1 MVKIMVAKTTHCLI
15 GAAGLKV
22 LVFSPHNPDDNFLV
36 LPPGV
41 LQQHPEQAD
50 LSLLPQYVLQEI
62 DEQVGLIARF
72 ADCLE
77 ARSVAVTAVHQL
89 RDSADRQIKNSN
101 LCIILLTGVSYNRPH
116 LVPLW
121 CNVGLCLP

>member
-1 MVKIMVAKTTHCLI
+1 MVKIMVAKTSHCLI

-36 LPPGV
+36 LPPDV
-41 LQQHPEQAD
+41 LQQHPEQAY
-50 LSLLPQYVLQEI
+50 LSLLTEHALQEI

-77 ARSVAVTAVHQL
+77 ARSVAVTTVHQL
-89 RDSADRQIKNSN
+89 RDSADQQIKDSN
-101 LCIILLTGVSYNRPH
+101 LCIFLFTLSSTYYNRPH
-116 LVPLW
+116 LVPL
-121 CNVGLCLP
+121 CLP

>member
-1 MVKIMVAKTTHCLI
+1 MVAKTNHCLI

-22 LVFSPHNPDDNFLV
+22 LLVFSSHNPDDNFLV
-36 LPPGV
+36 LPPDV

-50 LSLLPQYVLQEI
+50 LSLLMEYALQEI

-72 ADCLE
+72 ADCLK
-77 ARSVAVTAVHQL
+77 ARSVAVTAGHEL
-89 RDSADRQIKNSN
+89 RDSKDSN
-101 LCIILLTGVSYNRPH
+101 LCIFFFTLSSTNYSRPH

-121 CNVGLCLP
+121 CNLGLCLPYLV

>member
-1 MVKIMVAKTTHCLI
+1 MVKIMVAKTSHCLI

-36 LPPGV
+36 LPPDV
-41 LQQHPEQAD
+41 LQQHPEQAY
-50 LSLLPQYVLQEI
+50 LSLLTEHALQEI

-77 ARSVAVTAVHQL
+77 ARSVAVTTVHQL
-89 RDSADRQIKNSN
+89 RDSADQQIKDSN
-101 LCIILLTGVSYNRPH
+101 LCIFLFTLS
-116 LVPLW
+116 
-121 CNVGLCLP
+121 